1 VSQARAKPIS
11 FTEVRIPTR
20 KSLVRLDLY
29 QPSDQEPHRTI
40 LLLYRAGG
48 LAFDGAVT
56 Q

>member
-1 VSQARAKPIS
+1 MAKPIP

-29 QPSDQEPHRTI
+29 QPNNREAHRTI
-40 LLLYRAGG
+40 LLLCGAGG